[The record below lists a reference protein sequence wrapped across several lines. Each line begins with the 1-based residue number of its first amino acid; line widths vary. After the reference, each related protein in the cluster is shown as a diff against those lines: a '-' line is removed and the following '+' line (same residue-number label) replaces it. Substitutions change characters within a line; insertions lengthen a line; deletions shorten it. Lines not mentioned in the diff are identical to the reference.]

1 MNKSLIL
8 NKIKKA
14 NNLSTDTELAKF
26 LGISKNT
33 LSNWRGRDTLD
44 WELVLSKCDILD
56 LNWLIKDEID
66 EVIRLD
72 ERKNNSVEKEVKSPE
87 INIEGSND
95 TTLNVVMDMYKNL
108 AIDYGSLQK
117 EHEILKKNV
126 DTPDSTTSAKK

>member
-14 NNLSTDTELAKF
+14 NNLSTDTELANF

-33 LSNWRGRDTLD
+33 LSNWRGRNTLD

-72 ERKNNSVEKEVKSPE
+72 K
-87 INIEGSND
+87 
-95 TTLNVVMDMYKNL
+95 
-108 AIDYGSLQK
+108 
-117 EHEILKKNV
+117 KKNV
-126 DTPDSTTSAKK
+126 D